1 MNGSETEKSRIV
13 VDTNVI
19 FMALYNEN
27 SKAGKIIEYAN
38 NDKIEL
44 FSPDSVKE
52 ELTDVL
58 KREMELSDAEIV
70 LIIEN
75 LPITWVEKP
84 IYEKFLEQTKVK
96 HKADKPVEAVSLIL
110 GCGILTADKHFK
122 NRIDVNKLLEKLGK

>member
-1 MNGSETEKSRIV
+1 MNGSKTEKSRVV

-38 NDKIEL
+38 KDKIEL

-52 ELTDVL
+52 ELINVL
-58 KREMELSDAEIV
+58 KREMELSDNEIA
-70 LIIEN
+70 LIMESF
-75 LPITWVEKP
+75 PITWVERL
-84 IYEKFLEQTKVK
+84 IYEKFLKQTRVK

>member
-19 FMALYNEN
+19 FMALYNES

-38 NDKIEL
+38 KDKIEL

-52 ELTDVL
+52 ELMNVL
-58 KREMELSDAEIV
+58 KREMELSDDEIA
-70 LIIEN
+70 LIVES

-84 IYEKFLEQTKVK
+84 IYEKFLKQTKVK

-110 GCGILTADKHFK
+110 GCGILTADKHFR
-122 NRIDVNKLLEKLGK
+122 NRVDVNKLLEKLGK